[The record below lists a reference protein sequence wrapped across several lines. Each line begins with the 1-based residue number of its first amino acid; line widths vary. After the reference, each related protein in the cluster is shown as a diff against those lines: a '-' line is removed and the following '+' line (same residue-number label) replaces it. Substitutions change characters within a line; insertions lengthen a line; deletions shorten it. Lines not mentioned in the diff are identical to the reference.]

1 MSKLASPNIFIRV
14 KKNEF
19 KDLLA
24 KELREQA
31 ELKRKLAEVEDDKMT
46 LEQQL
51 ETGFKLG

>member
-1 MSKLASPNIFIRV
+1 MPNMHRV

-51 ETGFKLG
+51 ETGFKIG

>member
-1 MSKLASPNIFIRV
+1 MIKLRIDMFLEWITPLN
-14 KKNEF
+14 
-19 KDLLA
+19 

>member
-1 MSKLASPNIFIRV
+1 V

-31 ELKRKLAEVEDDKMT
+31 EFKRKLAEIEDDKMT
-46 LEQQL
+46 LE
-51 ETGFKLG
+51 